1 MSLEPPVQSKIDNPK
16 SKIPKARHAPSVD
29 SVTTINADGSRHDI
43 HPSDVHG
50 PFTRLRRW
58 SGWGLIAFYLV
69 LPWIPVN
76 GHPAVFLDITEGR
89 FHFFGY
95 TLAPQDAWLLFFGV
109 TGLGFALFFLTALFG
124 RLWCGWACP
133 QTVYLEH
140 VFRVIERWIEGD
152 APARRALKAAPLTA
166 GKAAKRVA
174 KHALYILAS
183 LFITHLFLSYFV
195 SLPVVWRMM
204 HEAPGEHWSAFVFV
218 FAAAG
223 LLYFNFAW
231 FREQLCIVIC
241 PYGRLQSALTD
252 EHSMVIGYDA
262 KRGEPRGKLR
272 TEDRGQR
279 TEGGEQKA
287 EGRQPEASAALVG
300 LSSVLRPLSSGAS
313 AAGDCVACN
322 RCVQVCP
329 TGIDIR
335 HGLQLECIGCA
346 ACIDACD
353 DVMAKVARPKGM
365 IRYDSLVQFAGG
377 RTRWIRPRTIFYG
390 ILLLIGVAVASF
402 AFSSVK
408 PASFLVYRM
417 SGAAYFVGRHDVRN
431 QFMVRLV
438 NKRSVPAVFLVATEG
453 VPAAVAQSGF
463 AAGVEVPALGEQVSP
478 LVLTV
483 DRQAYPG
490 PFHFTVTVR
499 DADRTWQLSRAVEFM
514 GPEPKLLREEEEEWN
529 EQEHQRTGRKEE
541 HHENGDKH

>member
-1 MSLEPPVQSKIDNPK
+1 MSLEPTVQSKIENPK
-16 SKIPKARHAPSVD
+16 SKTPKARHAPSVD

-50 PFTRLRRW
+50 PFMTARRW

-76 GHPAVFLDITEGR
+76 GHPAVFLDIAEGR

-140 VFRVIERWIEGD
+140 VYRVIERWIDGD

-166 GKAAKRVA
+166 GKVAKRVA
-174 KHALYILAS
+174 KHALYLVAS

-195 SLPVVWRMM
+195 SLPEVWHMM
-204 HEAPGEHWSAFVFV
+204 HEAPGEHWAAFVFV
-218 FAAAG
+218 FATAG

-252 EHSMVIGYDA
+252 EHSMVIGYDTN
-262 KRGEPRGKLR
+262 RGEPRGKIQQSQNTCNLLGYKDQ
-272 TEDRGQR
+272 EL
-279 TEGGEQKA
+279 KA
-287 EGRQPEASAALVG
+287 
-300 LSSVLRPLSSGAS
+300 GA
-313 AAGDCVACN
+313 CIACN

-353 DVMAKVARPKGM
+353 EIMTKVARPKGL
-365 IRYDSLVQFAGG
+365 IRYDSLVKFAGD
-377 RTRWIRPRTIFYG
+377 RTRWIRPRTVVYG

-402 AFSSVK
+402 AFSTVK

-417 SGAAYFVGRHDVRN
+417 SGAAYFVDRNGVRN

-438 NKRSVPAVFLVATEG
+438 NKLATPAVLTVSTAG
-453 VPAAVAQSGF
+453 VPASVAQTGF
-463 AAGVEVPALGEQVSP
+463 AAPVTIPALGEQVSP
-478 LVLTV
+478 LVLSV
-483 DRQAYPG
+483 DRKAYSG
-490 PFHFTVTVR
+490 SFHFIVR
-499 DADRTWQLSRAVEFM
+499 VQNAAGTYQLSRAVEFM
-514 GPEPKLLREEEEEWN
+514 GPELKLLEDEDR
-529 EQEHQRTGRKEE
+529 
-541 HHENGDKH
+541 ENGIKR